1 MLAVAGFAIGYVVG
15 AREGRE
21 GLERLVVAAKHVL
34 ASDEFKALVDTGR
47 TVAAGLV
54 KEGLSQV
61 AGMAASES
69 RSFTGR
75 LRSAA

>member
-21 GLERLVVAAKHVL
+21 GLERLVSATRHVL
-34 ASDEFKALVDTGR
+34 ASDEFKALVETGR
-47 TVAAGLV
+47 TVATGLV

-61 AGMAASES
+61 AGMAASET
-69 RSFTGR
+69 RGLTGR
-75 LRSAA
+75 LRAA

>member
-1 MLAVAGFAIGYVVG
+1 MLAVVGFAIGYVVG

-21 GLERLVVAAKHVL
+21 GLERLVSATKEVL
-34 ASDEFKALVDTGR
+34 ASDEFKALMDTGR

-61 AGMAASES
+61 AGMAASETK
-69 RSFTGR
+69 SFAGR